1 MLNSIFHA
9 GTFSIEA
16 VLTAM
21 AAALILGL
29 VIAIIYKQSGIHI
42 GSFAVVLAVLP
53 LLVSAV
59 ILIVNGN
66 LGTSVAVLGAFGLI
80 RFRSAPGTAR
90 EIGFI
95 FFAMAVGL
103 ASGMGF
109 ITLAVLITMTAGIFI
124 LILEKLQFGK
134 PVSRER
140 ELRITIP
147 EDLNYMGVFDDL
159 FQTYTK
165 FSHLERVKTTNMG
178 TMYELSYRVELRKM
192 AKEKEFIDELRCRN
206 GNLSIIYGLVPRE
219 KNEL

>member
-21 AAALILGL
+21 AAA
-29 VIAIIYKQSGIHI
+29 
-42 GSFAVVLAVLP
+42 
-53 LLVSAV
+53 
-59 ILIVNGN
+59 
-66 LGTSVAVLGAFGLI
+66 
-80 RFRSAPGTAR
+80 
-90 EIGFI
+90 
-95 FFAMAVGL
+95 
-103 ASGMGF
+103 
-109 ITLAVLITMTAGIFI
+109 LITMTAGIFI

-178 TMYELSYRVELRKM
+178 TMYELSYRVELRNM
-192 AKEKEFIDELRCRN
+192 AKEKEFIDEMRCRN